1 MQETI
6 EDWFRREILIH
17 EAALVRFLAR
27 NWFNQNDVQDIRHD
41 IYVRVLEGAERKLP
55 HSPRA
60 FLFGV
65 ARHLLIDRVRRERI
79 VAIDLLEDVDSLN
92 VLVDEVSPE
101 RRATGREQV
110 QRLSRLFDRL
120 PPRCREVVWMKRV
133 EGLSQKQI
141 AERLGIAE
149 ATVERHLVRGI
160 TLLANALH
168 GGASQSSTQS
178 SNQRAEDES
187 PLSAEP
193 NHGE

>member
-1 MQETI
+1 MHASL

-17 EAALVRFLAR
+17 EAALVRFLSR

-41 IYVRVLEGAERKLP
+41 IYVRVLEGAERQLP

-110 QRLSRLFDRL
+110 QRLSKLFDRL

-141 AERLGIAE
+141 AAALGIAE
-149 ATVERHLVRGI
+149 ATVERHLVRGMA
-160 TLLANALH
+160 LLANALY
-168 GGASQSSTQS
+168 GGTENAPTK
-178 SNQRAEDES
+178 RVVDAPLIAVES
-187 PLSAEP
+187 R
-193 NHGE
+193 HGE